1 MYDFNRDQLI
11 ELLCYCN
18 ASVTNANIFQDTV
31 VHGISMRK
39 MHFEILVKAKPEEVW
54 NAIVDD
60 RKYREWTSAFQEG
73 SYFEGGW
80 NKGDKIQFLA
90 VNEKGEKEGMFSEI
104 AESRKPFFLSIRN
117 LGVILGGK
125 EDTASDA
132 AKKGFP
138 AYENYTLT
146 QQGDVTKFEVDADA
160 DDEFYDMFKEMWP
173 KALEKLKQV
182 AERRD

>member
-1 MYDFNRDQLI
+1 
-11 ELLCYCN
+11 
-18 ASVTNANIFQDTV
+18 
-31 VHGISMRK
+31 MRK

-60 RKYREWTSAFQEG
+60 KKYREWTSAFHEG

-104 AESRKPFFLSIRN
+104 AESRKPSFISIRH
-117 LGVILGGK
+117 LGIVLGSK
-125 EDTASDA
+125 EDSTSEA
-132 AKKGFP
+132 AKKWVP
-138 AYENYTLT
+138 AYENYTIT
-146 QQGDVTKFEVDADA
+146 QQGDSTKFEVDADA

-182 AERRD
+182 SERHN

>member
-1 MYDFNRDQLI
+1 MK
-11 ELLCYCN
+11 
-18 ASVTNANIFQDTV
+18 
-31 VHGISMRK
+31 K
-39 MHFEILVKAKPEEVW
+39 MHFEILIKVKPEEVW
-54 NAIVDD
+54 NAIVEDK
-60 RKYREWTSAFQEG
+60 KYREWTSDFHEG

-104 AESRKPFFLSIRN
+104 AESRKPFFISIRH
-117 LGVILGGK
+117 LGIILGGK
-125 EDTASDA
+125 KDVTSEA
-132 AKKGFP
+132 ARNWVS

-146 QQGDVTKFEVDADA
+146 QQGDATKFEVDADA

-182 AERRD
+182 AERQD